1 MADTRPDAAM
11 HVALISPPLPSHLS
25 THLVL
30 GEALVALGHRVTLLH
45 QVEAG
50 DRALPVGIGFQAI
63 GATSHPRGSLA
74 PLLARTASSKPWSV
88 FGVIAD
94 MARNTELFCRE
105 GPAALRDLGVD
116 CLIADQME
124 PAGGLLGDHLGLPYA
139 SLACAVPMNREPH
152 LPLPTL
158 PFAYP
163 ASERER
169 QIVQGAT
176 QVFDLMMRGQG
187 KVIQRQAQAFGLG
200 DRRTLDDCFSPY
212 LQLSQCLPGFDF
224 PRRAPPPHFHEVG
237 PLRSP
242 AVREQRLEL
251 EIDPRRPFVF
261 ASFGTLQGGR
271 LPLFRRIA
279 QACRQLDVQVLIAH
293 CGRLDAG
300 AERRLLDDGATWV
313 TDFAPQEAA
322 IARADAVIT
331 HCGFN
336 TVLDALAAGKPMLA
350 LPMVFDQPGIARRL
364 ERVGAG
370 ICLAPR
376 LASKARLTQAL
387 GAVLADPSY
396 RQAAERF
403 VPIARAAG
411 GVATAARLVDGLAR
425 RGLER
430 AS

>member
-1 MADTRPDAAM
+1 M

-25 THLVL
+25 THMVL

-45 QVEAG
+45 QADVG
-50 DRALPVGIGFQAI
+50 DRPRPAGIDFQAI
-63 GATSHPRGSLA
+63 GADSHPRGSLA
-74 PLLARTASSKPWSV
+74 PLLARTASRQPWAV
-88 FGVIAD
+88 FGVIGD

-124 PAGGLLGDHLGLPYA
+124 PAGGLLGEHLGLPYA

-163 ASERER
+163 STERDR

-176 QVFDLMMRGQG
+176 QVFDLMMRAQG
-187 KVIQRQAQAFGLG
+187 KVIQRHAQAFGLG
-200 DRRTLDDCFSPY
+200 DRRTLDDCFSPL

-224 PRRAPPPHFHEVG
+224 PRRAPPPNFHEVG

-242 AVREQRLEL
+242 QVQQQRLTL
-251 EIDPRRPFVF
+251 DIDPHRPFVF

-279 QACRQLDVQVLIAH
+279 QACRQLNVQVLIAH
-293 CGRLDAG
+293 CGRLDAN

-331 HCGFN
+331 HGGFN

-370 ICLAPR
+370 LCLAPR
-376 LASKARLTQAL
+376 LASRARITQAL
-387 GAVLADPSY
+387 GAVLADPDY
-396 RQAAERF
+396 RRAAERF
-403 VPIARAAG
+403 VPIAAAAG
-411 GVATAARLVDGLAR
+411 GVAAAAHLVDGLTQ
-425 RGLER
+425 RGLDR

>member
-1 MADTRPDAAM
+1 M

-45 QVEAG
+45 QADVG
-50 DRALPVGIGFQAI
+50 DRPRPASIDFQAI
-63 GATSHPRGSLA
+63 GADSHPRGSLA
-74 PLLARTASSKPWSV
+74 PILARTASRQPWAV

-105 GPAALRDLGVD
+105 GPTALRDLGVD

-124 PAGGLLGDHLGLPYA
+124 PAGGLLGEHLGLPYA

-163 ASERER
+163 STERDR

-176 QVFDLMMRGQG
+176 QVFDLMMRAQG
-187 KVIQRQAQAFGLG
+187 KVIQRHAQAFGLG
-200 DRRTLDDCFSPY
+200 DRRTLDDCFSPL

-224 PRRAPPPHFHEVG
+224 PRRAPPPNFHEVG

-242 AVREQRLEL
+242 RVQQQRLAL
-251 EIDPRRPFVF
+251 DIDPRRPFVF

-293 CGRLDAG
+293 CGRLDAN

-331 HCGFN
+331 HGGFN

-364 ERVGAG
+364 ERIGAG
-370 ICLAPR
+370 LCLAPR
-376 LASKARLTQAL
+376 LASRARIIQAL
-387 GAVLADPSY
+387 GAVLADPDY
-396 RQAAERF
+396 RRAAERF
-403 VPIARAAG
+403 VPIAAAAG
-411 GVATAARLVDGLAR
+411 GVDAAARLVDGLAQ
-425 RGLER
+425 RGLDR

>member
-1 MADTRPDAAM
+1 M

-25 THLVL
+25 THMVL

-45 QVEAG
+45 QADVGERTRPAG
-50 DRALPVGIGFQAI
+50 IDFQAI
-63 GATSHPRGSLA
+63 GADSHPRGSLA
-74 PLLARTASSKPWSV
+74 PILARTASRQPWAV
-88 FGVIAD
+88 FGVIGD

-105 GPAALRDLGVD
+105 GPAVLRDLGVD

-124 PAGGLLGDHLGLPYA
+124 PAGGLLGEHLGLPYA

-163 ASERER
+163 STERDR

-176 QVFDLMMRGQG
+176 QVFDLMMRAQG
-187 KVIQRQAQAFGLG
+187 KVIQRHAQAFGLG
-200 DRRTLDDCFSPY
+200 DRRTLDDCFSPF

-224 PRRAPPPHFHEVG
+224 PRRAPPNFHEVG

-242 AVREQRLEL
+242 RVQQQRLTL
-251 EIDPRRPFVF
+251 DIDPRRPFVF

-279 QACRQLDVQVLIAH
+279 QACRHLDVQVLIAH
-293 CGRLDAG
+293 CGRLDAN

-331 HCGFN
+331 HGGFN

-370 ICLAPR
+370 VCLAPR
-376 LASKARLTQAL
+376 LASRARITQAL
-387 GAVLADPSY
+387 GAVLADPDY
-396 RQAAERF
+396 RRAAERF
-403 VPIARAAG
+403 VPIAAAAG
-411 GVATAARLVDGLAR
+411 GVDAAARLVDGLTQ
-425 RGLER
+425 RGPHR
-430 AS
+430 AP

>member
-1 MADTRPDAAM
+1 M

-25 THLVL
+25 THMVL

-45 QVEAG
+45 QADVGERTRPAG
-50 DRALPVGIGFQAI
+50 IDFQAI
-63 GATSHPRGSLA
+63 GADSHPRGSLA
-74 PLLARTASSKPWSV
+74 PILARTASRQPWAV
-88 FGVIAD
+88 FGVIGD

-124 PAGGLLGDHLGLPYA
+124 PAGGLLGEHLGLPYA

-163 ASERER
+163 STERDR

-176 QVFDLMMRGQG
+176 QVFDLMMRAQG
-187 KVIQRQAQAFGLG
+187 KVIQRHAQAFGLG
-200 DRRTLDDCFSPY
+200 DRRTLDDCFSPL

-224 PRRAPPPHFHEVG
+224 PRRAPPPNFHEVG

-242 AVREQRLEL
+242 QVQQQRLAL
-251 EIDPRRPFVF
+251 DIDPRRPFVF

-293 CGRLDAG
+293 CGRLDAN

-331 HCGFN
+331 HGGFN

-370 ICLAPR
+370 LCLAPR
-376 LASKARLTQAL
+376 LASRARITQAL
-387 GAVLADPSY
+387 GAVLADPDY
-396 RQAAERF
+396 RRAAERF
-403 VPIARAAG
+403 VPIAAAAG
-411 GVATAARLVDGLAR
+411 GVDAAARLVDGLTQ
-425 RGLER
+425 RGPDR

>member
-45 QVEAG
+45 QVEVG
-50 DRALPVGIGFQAI
+50 DRALPAGIHFQAL

-94 MARNTELFCRE
+94 MARNTELLCRE
-105 GPAALRDLGVD
+105 GPTALRDLGVD

-124 PAGGLLGDHLGLPYA
+124 PAGGLLGEHLGLPYA

-163 ASERER
+163 ATERER

-200 DRRTLDDCFSPY
+200 DRRTLDDCFSPH

-242 AVREQRLEL
+242 VVRERRLEL
-251 EIDPRRPFVF
+251 EIDPGRPFVF

-331 HCGFN
+331 HGGFN
-336 TVLDALAAGKPMLA
+336 TVLDALGAGKPMLA

-376 LASKARLTQAL
+376 LASRARLTQAL
-387 GAVLADPSY
+387 GAVLADPGY
-396 RQAAERF
+396 RRAAERF
-403 VPIARAAG
+403 VPITQAAG
-411 GVATAARLVDGLAR
+411 GVAAAARLVDGLAR
-425 RGLER
+425 RGLAR

>member
-1 MADTRPDAAM
+1 M

-45 QVEAG
+45 QVEVG
-50 DRALPVGIGFQAI
+50 DRPLPVGIDFQAI
-63 GATSHPRGSLA
+63 GATSHPRGSLG

-105 GPAALRDLGVD
+105 GPTALRDLGVD

-124 PAGGLLGDHLGLPYA
+124 PAGGLLGEHLGLPYA

-163 ASERER
+163 GSERER

-176 QVFDLMMRGQG
+176 QVFDLIMRGQG

-200 DRRTLDDCFSPY
+200 ERRTLDDCFSPY

-237 PLRSP
+237 PLRPP
-242 AVREQRLEL
+242 AARKQHLAL

-271 LPLFRRIA
+271 LPLFRRVA

-293 CGRLDAG
+293 CGRLDG
-300 AERRLLDDGATWV
+300 TAERRLLDDGATWV

-331 HCGFN
+331 HGGFN

-370 ICLAPR
+370 LCLAPR
-376 LASKARLTQAL
+376 LASKARLAQAL

-396 RQAAERF
+396 RRAAERF
-403 VPIARAAG
+403 VPIAATAG
-411 GVATAARLVDGLAR
+411 GANAAARLVDGLAR
-425 RGLER
+425 GGLHH

>member
-1 MADTRPDAAM
+1 M

-30 GEALVALGHRVTLLH
+30 GEALVGLGHRVTLLH
-45 QVEAG
+45 QVDVGNRQLPAG
-50 DRALPVGIGFQAI
+50 VEFQAI
-63 GATSHPRGSLA
+63 GAGSHPRGSLA
-74 PLLARTASSKPWSV
+74 PLLARTASRQPWSV

-124 PAGGLLGDHLGLPYA
+124 PAGGLLGDYLGLPYA

-163 ASERER
+163 TSERDR

-176 QVFDLMMRGQG
+176 QVFDLMMRRQG
-187 KVIQRQAQAFGLG
+187 KVIQRHAQAFGLG
-200 DRRTLDDCFSPY
+200 ERRTLDDCFSPY

-224 PRRAPPPHFHEVG
+224 PRHTPPPQFHEVG

-242 AVREQRLEL
+242 RVQQQKFEL
-251 EIDPRRPFVF
+251 GIDPSRPFVF

-279 QACRQLDVQVLIAH
+279 QACRQLGVQVLIAH
-293 CGRLDAG
+293 CGRLAAT
-300 AERRLLDDGATWV
+300 AERQLLDDGATWV

-331 HCGFN
+331 HGGFN

-370 ICLAPR
+370 LCLAPR

-387 GAVLADPSY
+387 GAVLADPGY
-396 RQAAERF
+396 RRAAERF
-403 VPIARAAG
+403 IPIAAAAG
-411 GVATAARLVDGLAR
+411 GAAAAARRVDGLAQ
-425 RGLER
+425 RGLDR

>member
-45 QVEAG
+45 QVEVG
-50 DRALPVGIGFQAI
+50 DRTLPAGIQFQAI
-63 GATSHPRGSLA
+63 GATSHPRGSLG

-105 GPAALRDLGVD
+105 GPTVLRDLGVD

-163 ASERER
+163 GTERER

-176 QVFDLMMRGQG
+176 QVFDLMMRSQG

-279 QACRQLDVQVLIAH
+279 QACRQLGVQVLIAH
-293 CGRLDAG
+293 CGRLDPS

-331 HCGFN
+331 HGGFN

-387 GAVLADPSY
+387 GAVLADPGY

-403 VPIARAAG
+403 VPITQAAG
-411 GVATAARLVDGLAR
+411 GISAAARLVDGLAR
-425 RGLER
+425 RGLDR

>member
-1 MADTRPDAAM
+1 M

-45 QVEAG
+45 QVEVG
-50 DRALPVGIGFQAI
+50 DRALPAGIGFQAI
-63 GATSHPRGSLA
+63 GATSHPRGTLA
-74 PLLARTASSKPWSV
+74 PLLARTASGRPWSV

-105 GPAALRDLGVD
+105 GPTALRDLGVD

-124 PAGGLLGDHLGLPYA
+124 PAGGLLGEHLGLPYA

-163 ASERER
+163 ATERER

-187 KVIQRQAQAFGLG
+187 KVIERQAQAFGLG
-200 DRRTLDDCFSPY
+200 VRRTLDDCFSPY

-224 PRRAPPPHFHEVG
+224 PRRTPPPHFHEVG

-279 QACRQLDVQVLIAH
+279 QACRQLGIQVLIAH

-331 HCGFN
+331 HGGFN

-376 LASKARLTQAL
+376 LASKARLIQAL
-387 GAVLADPSY
+387 GAVLADPAY
-396 RQAAERF
+396 RRAAERF
-403 VPIARAAG
+403 VPITQAAG
-411 GVATAARLVDGLAR
+411 GVSAAARLVDGLAQ

>member
-1 MADTRPDAAM
+1 M

-30 GEALVALGHRVTLLH
+30 GEALVALGHSVTLLH
-45 QVEAG
+45 QADVGERTRPAG
-50 DRALPVGIGFQAI
+50 IDFQAI
-63 GATSHPRGSLA
+63 GADSHPRGSLA
-74 PLLARTASSKPWSV
+74 PILARTASRQPWAV

-124 PAGGLLGDHLGLPYA
+124 PAGGLLGEHLGLPYA

-163 ASERER
+163 STERDR

-176 QVFDLMMRGQG
+176 QVFDLMMRAQG
-187 KVIQRQAQAFGLG
+187 KVIQRHAQAFGLG
-200 DRRTLDDCFSPY
+200 DRRTLDDCFSPL

-224 PRRAPPPHFHEVG
+224 PRRAPPPNFHEVG

-242 AVREQRLEL
+242 RVQQQRLAL
-251 EIDPRRPFVF
+251 DIDPRRPFVF

-293 CGRLDAG
+293 CGRLDAN

-331 HCGFN
+331 HGGFN

-364 ERVGAG
+364 ERIGAG
-370 ICLAPR
+370 LCLAPR
-376 LASKARLTQAL
+376 LASRARIIQAL
-387 GAVLADPSY
+387 GAVLADPDY
-396 RQAAERF
+396 RRAAERF
-403 VPIARAAG
+403 VLIAAAAG
-411 GVATAARLVDGLAR
+411 GVDAAARLVDGLAQ
-425 RGLER
+425 RGLDR

>member
-1 MADTRPDAAM
+1 M

-25 THLVL
+25 THMVL

-45 QVEAG
+45 QADVGERTRPAG
-50 DRALPVGIGFQAI
+50 IDFQAI
-63 GATSHPRGSLA
+63 GADSHPRGSLA
-74 PLLARTASSKPWSV
+74 PILARTASRQPWAV
-88 FGVIAD
+88 FGVIGD

-105 GPAALRDLGVD
+105 GPAVLRDLGVD

-124 PAGGLLGDHLGLPYA
+124 PAGGLLGEHLGLPYA

-163 ASERER
+163 NTERDR

-176 QVFDLMMRGQG
+176 QVFDLMTRAQG
-187 KVIQRQAQAFGLG
+187 KVIQRHAQAFGLG

-224 PRRAPPPHFHEVG
+224 PRRAPPPNFHEVG

-242 AVREQRLEL
+242 QVQQQRLAL
-251 EIDPRRPFVF
+251 DIDPYRPFVF

-279 QACRQLDVQVLIAH
+279 QACRQLNVQVLIAH
-293 CGRLDAG
+293 CGRLDAN

-331 HCGFN
+331 HGGFN

-370 ICLAPR
+370 LCLAPR
-376 LASKARLTQAL
+376 LASRARITQAL
-387 GAVLADPSY
+387 GAVLADPDY
-396 RQAAERF
+396 RRAAERF
-403 VPIARAAG
+403 VPIAAAAG
-411 GVATAARLVDGLAR
+411 GVAAAARLVDGLTQ
-425 RGLER
+425 RGPDR

>member
-1 MADTRPDAAM
+1 M

-25 THLVL
+25 THMVL
-30 GEALVALGHRVTLLH
+30 GEALVGLGHRVTLLH
-45 QVEAG
+45 QADVG
-50 DRALPVGIGFQAI
+50 DRPRPAGIEFQAI
-63 GATSHPRGSLA
+63 GAASHPRGSLA
-74 PLLARTASSKPWSV
+74 PLLARTASRQPWSV
-88 FGVIAD
+88 FGVIGD
-94 MARNTELFCRE
+94 MARNTDLFCRE
-105 GPAALRDLGVD
+105 GPAVLRDLGVD

-124 PAGGLLGDHLGLPYA
+124 PAGGLLGEHLGLPYA
-139 SLACAVPMNREPH
+139 SLACAVPMNREPY

-176 QVFDLMMRGQG
+176 QVFDLMMRSQG
-187 KVIQRQAQAFGLG
+187 KVIQRHGQAFGLG
-200 DRRTLDDCFSPY
+200 ERRTLDDCFSPY

-224 PRRAPPPHFHEVG
+224 PRQAPPPHFHEIG

-242 AVREQRLEL
+242 RVHRQRFTLEL
-251 EIDPRRPFVF
+251 DPQRPFVF

-279 QACRQLDVQVLIAH
+279 QACRRLDVQVLIAH
-293 CGRLDAG
+293 CGRLDAN

-331 HCGFN
+331 HGGFN

-364 ERVGAG
+364 ERVGTG

-376 LASKARLTQAL
+376 LASTARLTQAL
-387 GAVLADPSY
+387 GAVLADPAY
-396 RQAAERF
+396 RRAAERF
-403 VPIARAAG
+403 VPIAAAAG
-411 GVATAARLVDGLAR
+411 GAATAARLVDGLAQ
-425 RGLER
+425 RGLDR

>member
-1 MADTRPDAAM
+1 M

-30 GEALVALGHRVTLLH
+30 GEALVQLGHRVTLLH
-45 QVEAG
+45 QADVG
-50 DRALPVGIGFQAI
+50 DRPRPAGIDFQAI
-63 GATSHPRGSLA
+63 GAASHPRGSLA
-74 PLLARTASSKPWSV
+74 PLLARTASRQPWAV

-94 MARNTELFCRE
+94 MARNTDLFCRE
-105 GPAALRDLGVD
+105 GPAALSDLGVD

-124 PAGGLLGDHLGLPYA
+124 PAGGLLGDYLQLPYA
-139 SLACAVPMNREPH
+139 SLACAVPMNREPD

-163 ASERER
+163 KTERDR

-176 QVFDLMMRGQG
+176 RVFDLMMGRQG
-187 KVIQRQAQAFGLG
+187 KVIQRHAQAFGLG

-224 PRRAPPPHFHEVG
+224 PRRAPPAQFHEVG

-242 AVREQRLEL
+242 SVQQQRFDL
-251 EIDPRRPFVF
+251 EIDPQRPFIF
-261 ASFGTLQGGR
+261 ASFGTLQGSR
-271 LPLFRRIA
+271 LALFRRVA
-279 QACRQLDVQVLIAH
+279 QACRRLNAQVLIAH
-293 CGRLDAG
+293 CGRLDG
-300 AERRLLDDGATWV
+300 TAERQLLDDGATWV
-313 TDFAPQEAA
+313 TDFAPQEAI

-331 HCGFN
+331 HGGFN
-336 TVLDALAAGKPMLA
+336 TVLDCLAAGKPMLA

-376 LASKARLTQAL
+376 LASRARLAQAL
-387 GAVLADPSY
+387 GAVLADPAY
-396 RQAAERF
+396 RRAAERF
-403 VPIARAAG
+403 VPIAAAAG
-411 GVATAARLVDGLAR
+411 GASTAARLVDGLAT
-425 RGLER
+425 RGRDR